1 MHDSYDSISKA
12 RGLVA
17 HVSWC
22 IDSICCGAFCL
33 GKQLKRKKVVNDRYK
48 GMHSQRKLTEKTTSL
63 DKSHLESSE
72 KPIRTYLRGA
82 IYLNNISLSGGL
94 LFFLPNC
101 EAEEVS
107 LFTKEEKDYCLSVC
121 YSMIQLLLT
130 FSLSLFRSITWKIFS
145 TRQLNSPL
153 ISMNLIFWAKKL
165 LAVVAFSA
173 LHMLYT
179 VFLFLLSSFFFF
191 FLGELSSCHVSKL
204 LHCMILKKRH
214 GFLLLTEL
222 QSKRSW
228 QLFRSRNVFPF
239 LKSFCLVKEHTSW
252 SCTRFLSC

>member
-1 MHDSYDSISKA
+1 
-12 RGLVA
+12 
-17 HVSWC
+17 
-22 IDSICCGAFCL
+22 
-33 GKQLKRKKVVNDRYK
+33 
-48 GMHSQRKLTEKTTSL
+48 MHSQRKLTEKTTSL

-145 TRQLNSPL
+145 TRQLNGPL
-153 ISMNLIFWAKKL
+153 ISMK
-165 LAVVAFSA
+165 S
-173 LHMLYT
+173 Y
-179 VFLFLLSSFFFF
+179 LLSQKIARCCGFFCTSYVIYSFPF
-191 FLGELSSCHVSKL
+191 SSVF
-204 LHCMILKKRH
+204 
-214 GFLLLTEL
+214 FLLLF
-222 QSKRSW
+222 SG
-228 QLFRSRNVFPF
+228 
-239 LKSFCLVKEHTSW
+239 
-252 SCTRFLSC
+252 